1 MPSKLKTGWKRIGRS
16 GQTVDGRTIEAEH
29 LRQVAK
35 NYNPDL
41 YKALIWPDHQRWF
54 NMGGVEEL
62 RVEDNDED
70 GVDLYAILSPNEYYL
85 AANRAEQRLFTSM
98 ELFPNF
104 RETGEFYLTGLG
116 ATDSPASAAT
126 SEVRF
131 SRIKEPAVLL
141 SLHTENTTH
150 DFNDDD
156 DSQPPRW
163 FERFFNKKPEGD
175 MSKEDLE
182 KIQAGLSALTERFN
196 AAFPEKNQPAKP
208 AETGA
213 EAAASVKPEEF
224 SELKSTLEKLA
235 ERFNAAFPEG
245 GPAAP
250 AAPAADAGVAIK
262 PEEFTALQNALA
274 KLTEDFKAATK
285 EVPGTDAG
293 DHVNDGEDD
302 SAYLG

>member
-35 NYNPDL
+35 NYKPDL

-131 SRIKEPAVLL
+131 SRVQEPTVLL
-141 SLHTENTTH
+141 SQHIENTTH
-150 DFNDDD
+150 DFTTDE
-156 DSQPPRW
+156 DSQPGW
-163 FERFFNKKPEGD
+163 FTRFLSKLDKSDEAD
-175 MSKEDLE
+175 MSKEDLK
-182 KIQAGLSALTERFN
+182 KIQDGLAALTERFN
-196 AAFPEKNQPAKP
+196 AAFPAKEKPDTPKP
-208 AETGA
+208 KTPD
-213 EAAASVKPEEF
+213 AADDKSG
-224 SELKSTLEKLA
+224 SEDFAALKTAIESFRERLEKL
-235 ERFNAAFPEG
+235 EGKKPES
-245 GPAAP
+245 A
-250 AAPAADAGVAIK
+250 AADKATVPA
-262 PEEFTALQNALA
+262 EEFTALKDALA
-274 KLTEDFKAATK
+274 KLTEDFKSALN
-285 EVPGTDAG
+285 EQPGTDAG
-293 DHVNDGEDD
+293 DHVNDGEDLN
-302 SAYLG
+302 AYV